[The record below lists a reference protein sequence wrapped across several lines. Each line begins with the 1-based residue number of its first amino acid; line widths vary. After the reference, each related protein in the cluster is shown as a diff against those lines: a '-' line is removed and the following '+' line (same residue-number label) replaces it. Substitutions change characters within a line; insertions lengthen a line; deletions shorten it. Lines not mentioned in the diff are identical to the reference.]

1 MTTGQC
7 VVGIDT
13 ARPKTVKALASKG
26 KKSGKLTL
34 AFSITDAKPGCG
46 AATVSKIVVTTAKGK
61 KVATIKGV
69 KTVVKT
75 NAKVRL
81 VVKKKLK
88 KGVYRFTVSA
98 TDIAGNKSKKATP
111 GILVVK

>member
-1 MTTGQC
+1 M
-7 VVGIDT
+7 VGIDT
-13 ARPKTVKALASKG
+13 ARPRTVKALASKG

-46 AATVSKIVVTTAKGK
+46 AATVNKIVVTTAKGK
-61 KVATIKGV
+61 KVATIKGL

-75 NAKVRL
+75 NVKVRL
-81 VVKKKLK
+81 VVKKKLT